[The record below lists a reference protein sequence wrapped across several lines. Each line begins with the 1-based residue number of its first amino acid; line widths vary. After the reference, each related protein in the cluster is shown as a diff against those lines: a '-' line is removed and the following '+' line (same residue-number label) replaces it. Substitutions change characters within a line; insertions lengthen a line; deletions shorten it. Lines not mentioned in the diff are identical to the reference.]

1 MSCFHPLTDQKS
13 HPNGVEQ
20 SFFLLREGQYCAC
33 MQINLWMILKI
44 FVMFGVTLSGRTSD
58 RQVRTEL
65 KMHYFLSTV
74 LQLTYETTA
83 AVGRCECL
91 RELAREEVD
100 IPITWR

>member
-1 MSCFHPLTDQKS
+1 
-13 HPNGVEQ
+13 
-20 SFFLLREGQYCAC
+20 
-33 MQINLWMILKI
+33 MQINLCMILKI
-44 FVMFGVTLSGRTSD
+44 FAVFGVTLSGRTSD
-58 RQVRTEL
+58 RQVCTEL
-65 KMHYFLSTV
+65 KMHFLSTV

>member
-1 MSCFHPLTDQKS
+1 
-13 HPNGVEQ
+13 
-20 SFFLLREGQYCAC
+20 
-33 MQINLWMILKI
+33 
-44 FVMFGVTLSGRTSD
+44 MFGVTLTLTLSGRTSD
-58 RQVRTEL
+58 RQVHTEL
-65 KMHYFLSTV
+65 KLRYFLSTV